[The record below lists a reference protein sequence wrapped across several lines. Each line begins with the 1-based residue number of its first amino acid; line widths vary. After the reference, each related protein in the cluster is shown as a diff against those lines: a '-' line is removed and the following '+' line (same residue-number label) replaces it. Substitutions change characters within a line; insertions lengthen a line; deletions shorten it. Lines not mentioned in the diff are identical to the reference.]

1 MRSRRTPPTSRPTA
15 STSCCTGS
23 RAAPRRQPLRID
35 RPIDFG
41 VHANDTGRVWTIH
54 LRPDGIT
61 VTDEL
66 DGIDGAVHADA
77 SDLYLLL
84 WNRRGLDGVRV
95 EGDAEIVAAWH
106 DSHQVRWS

>member
-1 MRSRRTPPTSRPTA
+1 MLYGFA
-15 STSCCTGS
+15 S
-23 RAAPRRQPLRID
+23 RARRQPLRID

-95 EGDAEIVAAWH
+95 DGDAEIVAAWH